1 MYRNYV
7 KLLDVRFFHQQI
19 QETLMSKV
27 IREKLFLEEKIC
39 TAQSIPV
46 EYFILLFSAVKLWQE
61 RLADY

>member
-1 MYRNYV
+1 
-7 KLLDVRFFHQQI
+7 
-19 QETLMSKV
+19 MSKV